1 MAPIPNNP
9 AIGRGEG
16 APAEAANQ
24 GEKLNYELVEEVA
37 AKVYAMLL
45 RDLKIESERRRW
57 SAKRP
62 FARGG

>member
-1 MAPIPNNP
+1 MASIPNN
-9 AIGRGEG
+9 AGNGGGEG

-24 GEKLNYELVEEVA
+24 GEKLNHELVEEIA
-37 AKVYAMLL
+37 AKVYALLL

-57 SAKRP
+57 PAQRP